1 LFTGGLP
8 DPIRTDV
15 ELQAPADLQRAMSL
29 ARAYERRASSLEFT
43 SSKPPRP
50 PQQTPNLSQ
59 PQQPVSTAAPL
70 AITAAQSAPSRPFCR
85 LSPQEMA
92 ERRRQGLCYNCDEP
106 YVQGHRCQRLFY
118 LEVSD
123 FDESE
128 ELDPEKDPE
137 NSELPP
143 LISLHAITGIRP
155 EETMQLRVNIGNHEL
170 TALLDSGSTHN
181 FVSMEA
187 ARHIGLSIHDSKG
200 KNVVI
205 ANGDRVACRGL
216 ARDVALCI
224 AGSFF
229 TVDSYTIP
237 LDCYDMVLGV
247 QFLRTLGSILWDFD
261 DLCMAFWHHGQRILW
276 KGIGSMRWDIKPTGR
291 LHSISSESLP
301 VEVSDFDES
310 VQSHEKED
318 NSANDLPPLL
328 SLHAITGIR
337 TTDTMQIKVGIGNH
351 QFTALLDSGST
362 HNFISGPAAQHVGLC
377 FHDSRGAYV
386 TVANGHRVPCR
397 GLAKDVALRIGVEY
411 FTVDYYTIP
420 LHCYDMVLGVSFLR
434 TLGSILWD
442 FDDLCMAFWHQ
453 GRRVLWKGIDSTRWD
468 IPSTDRLLW
477 HIRVQWNGLSNAEST
492 WKPVNDFRT
501 SLPDFQLEDELFP
514 EGGRDVMVGRVHE
527 RRRRG

>member
-1 LFTGGLP
+1 M
-8 DPIRTDV
+8 
-15 ELQAPADLQRAMSL
+15 PAA
-29 ARAYERRASSLEFT
+29 
-43 SSKPPRP
+43 PPR
-50 PQQTPNLSQ
+50 QL
-59 PQQPVSTAAPL
+59 
-70 AITAAQSAPSRPFCR
+70 RR
-85 LSPQEMA
+85 LSSAEMA

-187 ARHIGLSIHDSKG
+187 ARHIGLSFHDSKG

-247 QFLRTLGSILWDFD
+247 PFLRTLGSILWDFD
-261 DLCMAFWHHGQRILW
+261 DLCMAFWHHGQRLLW
-276 KGIGSMRWDIKPTGR
+276 KRIGSTRWDIQPTGR
-291 LHSISSESLP
+291 LHSISSES
-301 VEVSDFDES
+301 S
-310 VQSHEKED
+310 
-318 NSANDLPPLL
+318 PLL
-328 SLHAITGIR
+328 NRLLESFHDMFEPPTALPQSWHCNHRIHLLPDTAPVAVRPYTYPQMQEEELESQCATMLKQGIIQPSTFQSL
-337 TTDTMQIKVGIGNH
+337 MNNVLH
-351 QFTALLDSGST
+351 QFLRKSSGVVMDRDKVQAVAAWPVSTSPRAFRDNLVQAQSYAKIHYDAHLRQRKFAIGVWPAPSSST
-362 HNFISGPAAQHVGLC
+362 HPAFSTTPWRL
-377 FHDSRGAYV
+377 AYPRQV
-386 TVANGHRVPCR
+386 DRPCR
-397 GLAKDVALRIGVEY
+397 CRSYMGK
-411 FTVDYYTIP
+411 
-420 LHCYDMVLGVSFLR
+420 
-434 TLGSILWD
+434 
-442 FDDLCMAFWHQ
+442 
-453 GRRVLWKGIDSTRWD
+453 
-468 IPSTDRLLW
+468 
-477 HIRVQWNGLSNAEST
+477 
-492 WKPVNDFRT
+492 
-501 SLPDFQLEDELFP
+501 
-514 EGGRDVMVGRVHE
+514 GGRLPCSIP
-527 RRRRG
+527 